1 MDALEEAK
9 SANVVELAARYTRLK
24 HYSGQ
29 EYAGPCPRCK
39 GEDRFHATKE
49 WWFCRQ
55 CSPKRG
61 DAPGF
66 LQFVDGLPF
75 AEAVAELAG
84 GRRPE
89 RTDRPALTPA
99 ERRERV
105 RDVMLRQ
112 STGRVP
118 VAEPAARKVH
128 DAEWTR
134 QAETIVTE
142 AHETLLDSV
151 DNPGAV
157 YLRGRGLEP
166 GTWEAFNLGFGEG
179 WSREAQAKLP
189 AIVIPWYRAGKIC
202 AIRYRFLRPV
212 GKQKTASLG
221 DSQFGGVLYGGQTAV
236 GVARHLRT
244 LVLCEGEL
252 NAASIWQVAGP
263 AKTDVLSIG
272 SETQMLTPA
281 AVAFI
286 SEYRQVIVWMDRAE
300 IARQLMAVL
309 PRSVALNS
317 PDGKDAN
324 DMLQAGLLGG
334 VIATMRR
341 RGANTWEMKQA
352 LVWDYADARDSGF
365 GDAGAEQVARE
376 VAEELGLV
384 YG

>member
-1 MDALEEAK
+1 MDALEQAK
-9 SANVVELAARYTRLK
+9 SANIVELAARYTRLR

-39 GEDRFHATKE
+39 GDDRFHCTKE

-55 CSPKRG
+55 CSPRRG

-66 LQFVDGLPF
+66 LQFVDNLPF
-75 AEAVAELAG
+75 LEAVEQLA

-89 RTDRPALTPA
+89 AAGA
-99 ERRERV
+99 ERRQRLT
-105 RDVMLRQ
+105 DVMLRQ
-112 STGRVP
+112 SKGRVP
-118 VAEPAARKVH
+118 VAPAAPAH
-128 DAEWTR
+128 GHTADWQR
-134 QAETIVTE
+134 QADTVVTE
-142 AHETLLDSV
+142 AHEALLDG
-151 DNPGAV
+151 DNPGAR
-157 YLRGRGLEP
+157 YLRGRGLEV
-166 GTWEAFNLGFGEG
+166 GTWETFHLGFGEG

-189 AIVIPWYRAGKIC
+189 AIVIPWYRAGKVC
-202 AIRYRFLRPV
+202 AVRYRFLQPV

-221 DSQFGGVLYGGQTAV
+221 DSQFAGVLYGGHVVLGA
-236 GVARHLRT
+236 AEHART

-252 NAASIWQVAGP
+252 NAASVWQVAGP

-272 SETQMLTPA
+272 SESQMLTPA
-281 AVAFI
+281 AVDYI
-286 SEYRQVIVWMDRAE
+286 GKYRQVIVWMDRAE

-309 PRSVALNS
+309 PNAIALSS

-341 RGANTWEMKQA
+341 RGARTWEQKNA
-352 LVWDYADARDSGF
+352 LVWDYYDARNEGF
-365 GDAGAEQVARE
+365 GDAGAEQVAHE
-376 VAEELGLV
+376 VAQEIGLV